1 MNMGFQISEEDIINV
16 LNSHQVTLSDSIDNI
31 MSIIDDDKVSN
42 AALSVDIE
50 AEEDDDSI
58 MNKQTDAA
66 YDEIAWQLYQAGKI
80 TKEQIQK
87 YGNPIIL
94 DM

>member
-42 AALSVDIE
+42 AALSVDID

>member
-1 MNMGFQISEEDIINV
+1 M
-16 LNSHQVTLSDSIDNI
+16 
-31 MSIIDDDKVSN
+31 
-42 AALSVDIE
+42 SVDID

>member
-31 MSIIDDDKVSN
+31 MSIIDDDKVSK
-42 AALSVDIE
+42 AALSVDID

-80 TKEQIQK
+80 TKEQIQN